1 MKEDFIL
8 SQLSSPETF
17 KIPTFGVTLLSQD
30 RKDIKKLQFEKFLQ
44 VTKNVTRAQ
53 QMNRCTQLHSTP
65 DTELLVAVIIAPSR
79 TGETPDAAPSSSLSS
94 PRQKQLTA

>member
-30 RKDIKKLQFEKFLQ
+30 RKDIKKLQFEKFL
-44 VTKNVTRAQ
+44 
-53 QMNRCTQLHSTP
+53 
-65 DTELLVAVIIAPSR
+65 
-79 TGETPDAAPSSSLSS
+79 
-94 PRQKQLTA
+94 